1 MSGTIR
7 RIGIVVVVSLMA
19 SYAQSAW
26 AGTINII
33 LSDADVVYSG
43 ANFGGSIYDIV
54 GHPGGNLMPGESDA
68 IKTAVFEMDMTD
80 VGTIMSGDA
89 GFGQM
94 YADIKIDSV
103 GTALNSVPPNNFH
116 SGIGAN
122 GGGFG
127 LDWFTTVGGYRLKL
141 GIDTVDVLL
150 SNGVFFFTGMASVL
164 DQNLPFGLALDASQQ
179 VAFSYTATLP
189 GLLGPPTGRTGAMGS
204 GAITISGIMAIPEPV
219 TAGLLSVA
227 LLGFAFRRRSR
238 R

>member
-1 MSGTIR
+1 
-7 RIGIVVVVSLMA
+7 
-19 SYAQSAW
+19 
-26 AGTINII
+26 
-33 LSDADVVYSG
+33 
-43 ANFGGSIYDIV
+43 
-54 GHPGGNLMPGESDA
+54 
-68 IKTAVFEMDMTD
+68 
-80 VGTIMSGDA
+80 
-89 GFGQM
+89 
-94 YADIKIDSV
+94 
-103 GTALNSVPPNNFH
+103 
-116 SGIGAN
+116 
-122 GGGFG
+122 
-127 LDWFTTVGGYRLKL
+127 L